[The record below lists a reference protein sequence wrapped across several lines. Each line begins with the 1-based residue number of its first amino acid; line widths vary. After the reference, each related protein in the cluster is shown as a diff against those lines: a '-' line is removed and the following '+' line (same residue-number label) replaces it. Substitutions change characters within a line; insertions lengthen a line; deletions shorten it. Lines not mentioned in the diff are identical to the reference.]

1 MDVLTALRD
10 ANREREDDVKLAGNT
25 DPGWARRWLRGLG
38 ALVLATV
45 LAGAVPPSCSP
56 ERGDLRI
63 VVISDLNGSYGSTE
77 YEPEVHQAVRMIR
90 DAWRPDLV
98 LAAGDLIAGQRPSLS
113 DSTVLAM
120 WSSFD
125 AAVAAPLR
133 AAKIP
138 FGFTIGNHDGSAG
151 AAHRRDRDFAARHW
165 RAPGRGTGVEFV
177 DSTHFPFYYSF
188 RQGGVFVLVWDA
200 SFAGTVGELPMMGW
214 VGEQLAGEPARGARY
229 RLVLGHLPLYAVA
242 EGRNRPGE
250 VLQEPDSLRG
260 ILERQRVHGYIS
272 GHHHAYYPGR
282 KGALQLLHAGA
293 LGQGARQL
301 IGSAAPP
308 RQTVTIM
315 DFFFRADSV
324 AYTTY
329 ALGEGGLRVVEPG
342 ELPPTIR
349 GINGTIT
356 RRDLPDTA
364 TTPSNE

>member
-1 MDVLTALRD
+1 
-10 ANREREDDVKLAGNT
+10 VKLARNT
-25 DPGWARRWLRGLG
+25 ARRGWLRAPG
-38 ALVLATV
+38 ALVLALA
-45 LAGAVPPSCSP
+45 LAGAAAPPSCSP
-56 ERGDLRI
+56 PRGDVRI
-63 VVISDLNGSYGSTE
+63 VVISDLNGSYGSTA

-90 DAWRPDLV
+90 EAWRPDLV
-98 LAAGDLIAGQRPSLS
+98 LAAGDLIAGQRPSLA

-120 WSSFD
+120 WASFD
-125 AAVAAPLR
+125 SAVAAPLR

-151 AAHRRDRDFAARHW
+151 AAHRRDRDFAVRHW
-165 RAPGRGTGVEFV
+165 KAPGRSPGVAFV
-177 DSTHFPFYYSF
+177 DSTHFPLYYSF

-200 SFAGTVGELPMMGW
+200 SFAGTVGELPMMKW
-214 VGEQLAGEPARGARY
+214 VEEQLAREPARAARY

-250 VLQEPDSLRG
+250 VLQEPDSLRR
-260 ILERQRVHGYIS
+260 ILERHRVHGYIS

-282 KGALQLLHAGA
+282 RGALQLLHAGA

-301 IGSAAPP
+301 IGSTAPP

-329 ALGEGGLRVVEPG
+329 AIDDGELRRVEPG
-342 ELPPTIR
+342 ELPPVIR

-356 RRDLPDTA
+356 RRDLPDTLA
-364 TTPSNE
+364 SPSNE